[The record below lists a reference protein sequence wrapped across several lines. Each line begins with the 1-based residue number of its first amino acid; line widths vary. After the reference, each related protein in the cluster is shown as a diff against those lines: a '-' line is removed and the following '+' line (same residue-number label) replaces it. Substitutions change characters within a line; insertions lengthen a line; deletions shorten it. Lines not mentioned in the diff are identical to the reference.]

1 MTELDVLIGIY
12 RDIVSHYKD
21 GREAMGLILKRL
33 CSDLPAGVAAVDA
46 EGRVMGLHLQERLNL
61 FDRQE
66 GDELDTVLAEQLRE
80 LREDILN
87 MSMDSMA
94 VRTSPKNILKEY
106 KASIF
111 ILEALGSRFG
121 SLVVFVRDGE
131 LTADQVSLCSYAAA
145 LISLIIREKYSRE
158 SFERK
163 RKQEDVRAVCE
174 TLSYSELMAA
184 VSIFAQLKGDEGLIV
199 ASRIA
204 DSEGITRSVIVNAI
218 RKLEGAG
225 IIESRSLG
233 MKGTYIKV
241 LNEYFAQEMTKIKK

>member
-1 MTELDVLIGIY
+1 MLKN
-12 RDIVSHYKD
+12 YK
-21 GREAMGLILKRL
+21 
-33 CSDLPAGVAAVDA
+33 V
-46 EGRVMGLHLQERLNL
+46 
-61 FDRQE
+61 
-66 GDELDTVLAEQLRE
+66 
-80 LREDILN
+80 
-87 MSMDSMA
+87 
-94 VRTSPKNILKEY
+94 
-106 KASIF
+106 SIF
-111 ILEALGSRFG
+111 LLEALGERYG
-121 SLVVFVRDGE
+121 SLVVFVRGTE
-131 LTADQVSLCSYAAA
+131 LTSHQVSLSNYAAT
-145 LISLIIREKYSRE
+145 LISLIVMEKYSRE

-163 RKQEDVRAVCE
+163 HKLEDVRAVCE

-241 LNEYFAQEMTKIKK
+241 LNEYFAKEMLKIKK